1 MIPTSVGSGPRPRPA
16 LAPDPSLALATG
28 HTSEHAT
35 ETEHTTTT
43 ASARTL
49 DPRDWAPR
57 EAAHRERAD
66 ALTAGRRDRALRHEK
81 HPIEDFLFTYY
92 SVTPGQLRRWH
103 PGAGTVLAGAGIQG
117 PDRAPSERAGWRE
130 YRPVSSDRPDDLVFD
145 AAAFL
150 ARRGST
156 VDFVDRLLR
165 ATLERPASLGCFGL
179 HEWAMVYRQRPDEL
193 RHSSLPLRLGHAGTD
208 AVVEANPI
216 RCSHFDAFRFF
227 TPEAAPRNELQP
239 TRATQPDLE
248 QPGCLHAGMDVYKWA
263 SKLGPAVPGEVLLD
277 CFVLARDIRELDMR
291 ASPYDVTGWIG
302 ADGLPLEPVAIE
314 TPDGKREYARLQAG
328 FADRGNLLRER
339 VLDAIAELRR
349 AGAGGAAR

>member
-1 MIPTSVGSGPRPRPA
+1 MIPASA
-16 LAPDPSLALATG
+16 DLAPTDPSLVPAPA
-28 HTSEHAT
+28 SEHASAPAPA
-35 ETEHTTTT
+35 TEHAPTTEH
-43 ASARTL
+43 AL
-49 DPRDWAPR
+49 EPREWAPR

-66 ALTAGRRDRALRHEK
+66 ALTAGRRDRTLRHEK

-103 PGAGTVLAGAGIQG
+103 PGAGVVLVGAGIPESDG
-117 PDRAPSERAGWRE
+117 ALPERAGWRE
-130 YRPVSSDRPDDLVFD
+130 YRAVASDRPDDLVFD

-150 ARRGST
+150 ERRGST

-165 ATLERPASLGCFGL
+165 STLERPATLGCFGL
-179 HEWAMVYRQRPDEL
+179 HEWAMVYRQTPDEL

-227 TPEAAPRNELQP
+227 TPEAVPRNELRP
-239 TRATQPDLE
+239 TRATQPDME

-263 SKLGPAVPGEVLLD
+263 SKLGPAVPGELLLD

-291 ASPYDVTGWIG
+291 ASPYDVTGWAG
-302 ADGLPLEPVAIE
+302 ADGRPLEPVAIE

-328 FADRGNLLRER
+328 FAERGNALRER
-339 VLDAIAELRR
+339 VLDAIGDLRR
-349 AGAGGAAR
+349 AGAGAGC